1 MTGLVSIPVEPLQ
14 IAPMLDV
21 LAPDDVRIRGHR
33 IGLEHLVFA
42 FNRGETA
49 EEIVQRFPGMDLR
62 TVYTLIAYYL
72 TYRDEIDSYSRV
84 NVCTKEHLKVDYA
97 VFPSTSPQPLPMKI
111 YGEAYWSFFSD
122 ELILVSGNINPGPEG
137 YKGSREI
144 GLKQAFGDGPGD
156 IDFYLTVEFD
166 SQGSYSADSLY
177 FRTHIDLMSI
187 EFKVDNYL

>member
-1 MTGLVSIPVEPLQ
+1 MK
-14 IAPMLDV
+14 
-21 LAPDDVRIRGHR
+21 
-33 IGLEHLVFA
+33 
-42 FNRGETA
+42 FNN
-49 EEIVQRFPGMDLR
+49 
-62 TVYTLIAYYL
+62 LIAISCLTALLIFNACTDEKNGACDAGHEFVTHTVLPTPGGEIKPFSYPFANDAVFYY
-72 TYRDEIDSYSRV
+72 SNSAGNGKVQFFSAYSRV